1 MRLRSGTILS
11 LAISAMF
18 FTAGLISAGTNTE
31 TYLDVTAAITA
42 PDTALPNTDFDLE
55 VSGTAL
61 DGIRCPYRIYEGA
74 VWNYDPSHRVEVT
87 SGTLLHGVIFN
98 FSRGCMNAYTI
109 KKPAGVYTFTF
120 IFGWRLFHFSGY
132 DVAVDI
138 TVTVEDPSVASVIE
152 VDIDIKPDS
161 YLNSINLGSKGVTP
175 VAILSSQGFDATEV
189 DPSTIE
195 LAGAEVAVRGK
206 GKFLAHK
213 EDVDGDGLADL
224 LVQVETEDL
233 EPDEDGYACLTGK
246 TYDGQSIKGC
256 DDVVIVPLK

>member
-18 FTAGLISAGTNTE
+18 FTAGFISAGTNTE
-31 TYLDVTAAITA
+31 TYLDVTATITA

-55 VSGTAL
+55 VCGTAL
-61 DGIRCPYRIYEGA
+61 DGITCPYRIYEDA
-74 VWNYDPSHRVEVT
+74 VWNYDSSHQVKVT

-98 FSRGCMNAYTI
+98 FSRGYMNTYTI

-120 IFGWRLFHFSGY
+120 IFGWRLFHTYGY

-138 TVTVEDPSVASVIE
+138 TVTVGEPSVASVIE

-161 YLNSINLGSKGVTP
+161 YPNRINLGSKGVTP
-175 VAILSSQGFDATEV
+175 VAILSSTDFDATEV

-206 GKFLAHK
+206 DKYLAHE
-213 EDVDGDGLADL
+213 EDVNGDDLVDL
-224 LVQVETEDL
+224 LVQVETKDL
-233 EPDEDGYACLTGK
+233 EPDEDGSACLTGK
-246 TYDGQSIKGC
+246 TYDGQPIEGC
-256 DDVVIVPLK
+256 DDVVIVPRK